1 MYISVVDEWFALS
14 YVDGK
19 NNGVLTLPEVFGRT
33 HLTTD
38 KLPNHK
44 MVSPEAVAFGESLLS
59 DVVNNTNKIMEGKY
73 QEYKDRTDPYIYS
86 ELERLEALKEKHK
99 DAQLSIFDFL
109 GQQRKKSEKEREID
123 EMFKAFYDWE
133 RDSVEIKNNPYIQII
148 AVLTLVELDVL
159 TAMALIRI
167 QREFDCCKYSVR
179 QVGYSMD

>member
-19 NNGVLTLPEVFGRT
+19 YNGVLTLPEVIGRT

-73 QEYKDRTDPYIYS
+73 QEYQDLT
-86 ELERLEALKEKHK
+86 
-99 DAQLSIFDFL
+99 FDKMFMYYTT
-109 GQQRKKSEKEREID
+109 KKVPINKTS
-123 EMFKAFYDWE
+123 FKKTE
-133 RDSVEIKNNPYIQII
+133 
-148 AVLTLVELDVL
+148 T
-159 TAMALIRI
+159 
-167 QREFDCCKYSVR
+167 
-179 QVGYSMD
+179 VGYLLATAY